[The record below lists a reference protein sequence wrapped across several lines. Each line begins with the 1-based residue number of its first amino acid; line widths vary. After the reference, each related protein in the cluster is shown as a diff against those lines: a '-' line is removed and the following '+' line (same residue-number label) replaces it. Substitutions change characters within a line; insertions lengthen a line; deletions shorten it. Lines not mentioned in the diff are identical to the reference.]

1 MRTTGGTILRVQ
13 DLVKGYESVRALDG
27 VSMELERGS
36 VVALLGANGAG
47 KTTMFKCIL
56 GVTAFQGNVEVDGLP
71 VPRRGRE
78 ARRRIGYLPQA
89 PTLWDAD
96 TCAGALGFLADLRG
110 AGHDRIDALLQRVDL
125 RQQRGQRVGH
135 LSGGMRQRLALAAA
149 LLADPPLLLLDEP
162 TANLDAESRAAFQT
176 LVAELRTEGK
186 TVVIST
192 HFVDGLVEL
201 ADRVVV
207 LRQGRVALNAPTGE
221 LAGRRRR
228 YVVDLNGTLETDFLR
243 ALEGVGIGPDR
254 VAPAAGRWEEIVAA
268 ISEAVPEASE
278 EQEP

>member
-1 MRTTGGTILRVQ
+1 MRPISGPILRVQ
-13 DLVKGYESVRALDG
+13 DLVKGYESLKALDG

-36 VVALLGANGAG
+36 VVALLGTNGAG
-47 KTTMFKCIL
+47 KTTTFKCIL
-56 GVTAFQGNVEVDGLP
+56 GVTDFQGKVEVDGLP
-71 VPRRGRE
+71 VPCRGRE
-78 ARRRIGYLPQA
+78 ARQRIGYLPQA

-96 TCAGALGFLADLRG
+96 TCAGVLEFLADLRG
-110 AGHDRIDALLQRVDL
+110 VGHGRIDALLQRVDL
-125 RQQRGQRVGH
+125 WQQRRQKVGH

-162 TANLDAESRAAFQT
+162 TANLDAESRAAFQA

-207 LRQGRVALNAPTGE
+207 LRQGRVVVDAPAGE
-221 LAGRRRR
+221 LAGRRRH
-228 YVVDLNGTLETDFLR
+228 YVVDLNGTTETEFLR

-254 VAPAAGRWEEIVAA
+254 VAPAAGRWEEIVAV
-268 ISEAVPEASE
+268 ISDVAPEATE
-278 EQEP
+278 EQEA

>member
-1 MRTTGGTILRVQ
+1 MRTISGPILRVQ
-13 DLVKGYESVRALDG
+13 DLVKGYESLRALDG

-36 VVALLGANGAG
+36 VVALLGPNGAG
-47 KTTMFKCIL
+47 KTTTFKCIL
-56 GVTAFQGNVEVDGLP
+56 GVTAFQGKVEVDGLP

-89 PTLWDAD
+89 PTLWEAD
-96 TCAGALGFLADLRG
+96 TCTGALEFLADLRG
-110 AGHDRIDALLQRVDL
+110 AGNDRIDALLQRVNL
-125 RQQRGQRVGH
+125 WEQRRQKVGH

-149 LLADPPLLLLDEP
+149 LLGDPPLLLLDEP
-162 TANLDAESRAAFQT
+162 TANLDAESRAAFQA

-207 LRQGRVALNAPTGE
+207 LRRGRVVVDAPAGE
-221 LAGRRRR
+221 LVGHRRR
-228 YVVDLNGTLETDFLR
+228 YVVDLNGTTETDFLR
-243 ALEGVGIGPDR
+243 ALEGVGIRPDR
-254 VAPAAGRWEEIVAA
+254 VTPAEGRWEQIVAA
-268 ISEAVPEASE
+268 ISEVAPEATE